1 MDGYWLKEDKKT
13 NCLKRQE
20 YQPRLKKLKEDGTRE
35 LADSWKGGICAKK
48 LGKTVNEKRKYDK

>member
-35 LADSWKGGICAKK
+35 LADS
-48 LGKTVNEKRKYDK
+48 